1 MGLGPLVVGVTADAS
16 NFANAA
22 KGEIDRAGPILSLA
36 GDEAGKKISDG
47 INSAVKTGM
56 VALGVTVA
64 AGVAAATYAIESFVS
79 KGIELSTELQAVA
92 GAMNINSSS
101 LLLMKEA
108 AASVGAEFDILKDG
122 IQETTLK
129 FGEALNG
136 EASAT
141 EAFTRIGLSIADL
154 RGMAPDQLFQ
164 TVVDKLNLLPDAAQ
178 RVASASAI
186 MGDDVGLRVIPILND
201 AGAAAAMLSE
211 RWQLLGADMTDAEIA
226 SSASITGKLS
236 IIDATFERFQ
246 MLLSSQMVPAIDVVL
261 KMMESWI
268 TSAGGMRMAAERVA
282 NGIVDIAAFAM
293 DAGQVIYGVGKI
305 FQGLG
310 QVIIAVGGN
319 AATVFVAIE
328 GAVKVAV
335 GKMNEWIAGFFAD
348 TLQWARESGDGIT
361 NWFNGVM
368 DSVSNMITEAFNTL
382 IGGWNKVAD
391 VIGFGHIDPMTGN
404 KSTAKV
410 TTQAGDIETRLR
422 NIEQTGANMASEG
435 NDLIDAAGKAAVDNL
450 KNFQIAFANLETGA
464 NSLTEVFT
472 DGANKWST
480 AFKES
485 VRKQQEAA
493 AAAAAKAAG
502 ATNNNPGSN
511 TNMNT
516 PYSNWNANTPIYSN
530 VSGVTIPNIVNRN
543 TTTGATNTTPP
554 VQITNNIASGVT
566 SQAVKQAMKEV
577 ERNVVTTV
585 QKKIAQG
592 GNYRREVQC

>member
-1 MGLGPLVVGVTADAS
+1 MGLGPLVVGITADVS
-16 NFANAA
+16 KFAKEA
-22 KGEIDRAGPILSLA
+22 KQGFTDAMPDIDMSAKRLGALA
-36 GDEAGKKISDG
+36 GGAIQ
-47 INSAVKTGM
+47 TG
-56 VALGVTVA
+56 VEVGLVGLGATI
-64 AGVAAATYAIESFVS
+64 AAAFAGSIYLVQDAIKSGVEMTT
-79 KGIELSTELQAVA
+79 ELSRVA
-92 GAMNINSSS
+92 NAMNINSSS

-141 EAFTRIGLSIADL
+141 EAFTRIGLSISQL

-164 TVVDKLNLLPDAAQ
+164 TVVDKLNLLPDAAM

-186 MGDDVGLRVIPILND
+186 MGDDVGLRIIPILND
-201 AGAAAAMLSE
+201 AGASAAALSE
-211 RWQLLGADMTDAEIA
+211 RWQMLGANITDADIA
-226 SSASITGKLS
+226 AGADLTGRVSIMES
-236 IIDATFERFQ
+236 TFDRFQ
-246 MLLSSQMVPAIDVVL
+246 ILLTSSMAPAINTVL
-261 KMMESWI
+261 DMMESWI
-268 TSAGGMRMAAERVA
+268 TSAGGMRQAAERVA
-282 NGIVDIAAFAM
+282 NSIVDIAAFAM

-335 GKMNEWIAGFFAD
+335 GKMNEWIAGFFAN

-391 VIGFGHIDPMTGN
+391 VIGFGHIDPLTGN
-404 KSTAKV
+404 KSTAQV
-410 TTQAGDIETRLR
+410 NTQAGDIETRLR

-435 NDLIDAAGKAAVDNL
+435 NDLIDAAGKAAVENL
-450 KNFQIAFANLETGA
+450 KNFGVAYANLQAGA
-464 NSLTEVFT
+464 DSLTDVFT

-480 AFKES
+480 SFKES
-485 VRKQQEAA
+485 VRKAQEAA
-493 AAAAAKAAG
+493 ANAAANTTNKPNG
-502 ATNNNPGSN
+502 GSNATNTN
-511 TNMNT
+511 TAF
-516 PYSNWNANTPIYSN
+516 SNWNANTPIYSN
-530 VSGVTIPNIVNRN
+530 VSGITIPNSVNRN
-543 TTTGATNTTPP
+543 TTTGATTTPPP